1 MNGDVEGGVMRMLRG
16 MDHESPLHRQLS
28 KSWVEN
34 SKQIVS
40 KIVDPVYKELE
51 KEKKPEEIL

>member
-1 MNGDVEGGVMRMLRG
+1 MNGDVEGGVMRMLKG
-16 MDHESPLHRQLS
+16 MDHESPLNRQVS

-40 KIVDPVYKELE
+40 KVVDPVYKELAE
-51 KEKKPEEIL
+51 AKSPTEIT